1 MLLNS
6 PASCPSLPSVCQ
18 EISSFC
24 DFLATQDG
32 KSIDLSMPLFLA
44 VTNILCLICFNT
56 SYKKEHPMLKTMHT
70 FTEGVMDVL
79 SKDNMVDIFPN
90 LKVRMRPG
98 STFRSQQTLTVP
110 PNLSSY

>member
-1 MLLNS
+1 
-6 PASCPSLPSVCQ
+6 
-18 EISSFC
+18 
-24 DFLATQDG
+24 
-32 KSIDLSMPLFLA
+32 
-44 VTNILCLICFNT
+44 
-56 SYKKEHPMLKTMHT
+56 MLKTMHT